1 MPLLFYTLNQDIDCL
16 DCDFFRALDDHAYD
30 SAIDIPVGAGGIV
43 GKWDHEV
50 EMNANG
56 MKKGG
61 MKKADIP

>member
-16 DCDFFRALDDHAYD
+16 DRDFFRALDDRAYD

-43 GKWDHEV
+43 GEWDQEV

-56 MKKGG
+56 MKK
-61 MKKADIP
+61 ADIP